1 MLGYI
6 AEALAPHVRAAA
18 TDWIIENY
26 IKPQEQNPQDNSTT
40 SYNPNCAQPQP
51 KEQQR
56 RAPPPPPHGRQN
68 HHNHHN
74 HQHRRHQEY
83 TVAIPTAA
91 TFDEP
96 EFPNDSDDDYL
107 SQSSLSTPFG
117 SDSSASSSLSGE
129 HIQGNR
135 DVEGYSRE
143 SHPHHSRRPQKKR
156 SRREAVHSSSDL
168 GRTLQWLQGV
178 YREGL
183 DTFFT
188 TGDQLQTVDLRQPS
202 REERWSVAKQKF
214 MHTCSI
220 EPEHIRERYDDLP
233 GLRKRIMREG
243 EILHSFV
250 KRANE
255 TIRSVDIYL
264 DGHDSSRALDV
275 DLEALRRY
283 VQTCEQISFFE
294 RAVRV
299 IDSLDRDRKAL
310 RHMRLVLDRKFRKSR
325 KLHADYEAARRG
337 QLDRSKLSEK
347 KRMQLFELHTINE
360 QYEKAENSIYEAL
373 GLLISKLSSVH
384 VSLINSAQVEFG
396 FFQALKNHLFLHPTV
411 KGDKLYKARYREFYL
426 ATAKMYPQ

>member
-1 MLGYI
+1 
-6 AEALAPHVRAAA
+6 
-18 TDWIIENY
+18 
-26 IKPQEQNPQDNSTT
+26 
-40 SYNPNCAQPQP
+40 
-51 KEQQR
+51 
-56 RAPPPPPHGRQN
+56 
-68 HHNHHN
+68 
-74 HQHRRHQEY
+74 
-83 TVAIPTAA
+83 
-91 TFDEP
+91 
-96 EFPNDSDDDYL
+96 
-107 SQSSLSTPFG
+107 
-117 SDSSASSSLSGE
+117 
-129 HIQGNR
+129 
-135 DVEGYSRE
+135 
-143 SHPHHSRRPQKKR
+143 
-156 SRREAVHSSSDL
+156 
-168 GRTLQWLQGV
+168 
-178 YREGL
+178 
-183 DTFFT
+183 
-188 TGDQLQTVDLRQPS
+188 
-202 REERWSVAKQKF
+202 